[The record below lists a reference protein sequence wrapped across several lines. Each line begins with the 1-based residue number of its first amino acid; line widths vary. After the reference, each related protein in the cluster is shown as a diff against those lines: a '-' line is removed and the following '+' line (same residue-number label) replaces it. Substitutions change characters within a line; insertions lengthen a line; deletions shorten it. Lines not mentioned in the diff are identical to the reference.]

1 MTANPGWFDAAHN
14 LGLGVNVWTLRNYN
28 DIIDMI
34 NCGAD
39 YLTTDMP
46 VDAIRYK
53 RHYDINQ

>member
-1 MTANPGWFDAAHN
+1 MIKIKFSG
-14 LGLGVNVWTLRNYN
+14 RNYN